1 MMSKH
6 MYIICLCVLVAW
18 LGCAKKP
25 STYYPLEEG
34 KSREYQLSTSSLKI
48 GMGATKLV
56 MINQAKRELFGR
68 TVVPQKVD
76 LGNQS
81 QFLFIAEDEDGI
93 YLFATQSPRD
103 VEPKVK
109 EPPDYLIQYPVETG
123 RMWQTETTTQLLGV
137 KKPITLEST
146 LETVDETVTVPAGTF
161 EKCIKVVRR
170 GSTKNDGRFMH
181 TAIITVEEYNWYA
194 RGVGLVKSIRKEQ
207 SWWFGSGEISLQ
219 LVKFQ

>member
-1 MMSKH
+1 MSKH
-6 MYIICLCVLVAW
+6 IYIFCLCVLVTW

-25 STYYPLEEG
+25 SSYYPLEEG
-34 KSREYQLSTSSLKI
+34 KSWEYQLSTISLSGGI
-48 GMGATKLV
+48 GETKLL
-56 MINQAKRELFGR
+56 MTNQAKRELFGR
-68 TVVPQKVD
+68 TVVPKKVD
-76 LGNQS
+76 FRNQS
-81 QFLFIAEDEDGI
+81 MFLFIAEDQAGI
-93 YLFATQSPRD
+93 YYFAEQSARD

-109 EPPDYLIQYPVETG
+109 EPPDYIIPYPVETG
-123 RMWQTETTTQLLGV
+123 RMWQTETTTQLLGG

-146 LETVDETVTVPAGTF
+146 LEIVDETITVPAGTF

-181 TAIITVEEYNWYA
+181 TAIITVEEYSWYA

-219 LVKFQ
+219 LVKFR